1 MIYHPIQQKID
12 EFVKIEIPQERKKV
26 LRPLIAYIQSKV
38 DAKEEIN
45 LNYICTHNSRRS
57 QFSQVWSSVAASVFG
72 INANSFSGGVEV
84 TAFNERA
91 SLSLKRFGFK
101 ISSQGNSNPIYH
113 IHFSDTIAPAVGFSK
128 LYDHSDNPK
137 ENFAAVM
144 TCSHADDNCPF
155 IAGTEKR
162 IALNYE
168 DPKAFDGT
176 SAESKMY
183 DQRSTQIASELLFVF
198 GNIQD

>member
-26 LRPLIAYIQSKV
+26 LRPLIDYIQSKF

-57 QFSQVWSSVAASVFG
+57 QFSQVWSTVAASVFG
-72 INANSFSGGVEV
+72 IKAGAYSGGVEV

-91 SLSLKRFGFK
+91 IESLERFGFK
-101 ISSQGNSNPIYH
+101 VSFQGETNPVYKIY
-113 IHFSDTIAPAVGFSK
+113 FSDGFSPITGFSK
-128 LYDHSDNPK
+128 LYDHPSSPK
-137 ENFAAVM
+137 TNFAAVM

-155 IAGTEKR
+155 IPGTERR

-176 SAESKMY
+176 PEEAHMY
-183 DQRSTQIASELLFVF
+183 DSRSTQIASELLFVF
-198 GNIQD
+198 SNIKV